1 MTIKM
6 LTSIRARLTLWHA
19 VAMALVLATFALGTY
34 GFVRESLFAQIDA
47 RLEENLALIASTAR
61 TDLNELAEVE
71 RHTRVLAFRVLE
83 GDWPLYV
90 SGGWAV
96 AELDAAATT
105 APSGNGR
112 WVYAPARGGIYH
124 LKEKTLVLGK
134 RQLRIAAAEQ
144 SEQIHR
150 VLDRLALTLMAG
162 FPAALL
168 LSLIG
173 GYFLAGRILIP
184 LRHITQRARTISTDN
199 LAERL
204 VVTNP
209 HDELGQLSAILND
222 AFARLDEAFTRLK
235 HFTQDAAH
243 ELRTPLAVLRS
254 VGEVGLQEPRD
265 ATAYREVIGSMLEE
279 VDRLARLVDGLLTL
293 ARAESGHFSM
303 SRQPEDLHALCKEV
317 VECLRVLAEEKN
329 QRLTCS
335 ATQAFIANIDR
346 DTVRLALM
354 NLIANAIRFTP
365 ENGTIGVVLRALES
379 SIAIEIQDNGP
390 GIAPQH
396 HAHIFERF
404 YRVDPS
410 RSHHTGGTG
419 LGLAIARWAVESNGG
434 HIELQSTPGQ
444 GCLFRIVLP
453 AVKLAESPPS
463 LPDNFFRKT

>member
-1 MTIKM
+1 MIKM
-6 LTSIRARLTLWHA
+6 PTSIRVRLTLWHA
-19 VAMALVLATFALGTY
+19 IVMALVLATFAFGTY
-34 GFVRESLFAQIDA
+34 GFVRESLFARIDA
-47 RLEENLALIASTAR
+47 RLEENLALIVDTAR
-61 TDLNELAEVE
+61 TDLNEMGEVE
-71 RHTRVLAFRVLE
+71 RHTRVLAFRVLD

-90 SGGWAV
+90 SGGWV
-96 AELDAAATT
+96 AAEIDAAV
-105 APSGNGR
+105 PPGNGR

-134 RQLRIAAAEQ
+134 RQLRITTAEQ

-184 LRHITQRARTISTDN
+184 LRHITQRACTISADN

-204 VVTNP
+204 VVSNP

-222 AFARLDEAFTRLK
+222 AFARLDEAFGRLK

-243 ELRTPLAVLRS
+243 ELRTPLAVLRG

-265 ATAYREVIGSMLEE
+265 AAAYREIIGSMLEE

-303 SRQPEDLHALCKEV
+303 PKQPEDLPILCQEV
-317 VECLRVLAEEKN
+317 VECLRVLAEEKS
-329 QRLTCS
+329 QRLTFTFS
-335 ATQAFIANIDR
+335 AEKSPIANIDR

-365 ENGTIGVVLRALES
+365 DGGAISVVLRGLES
-379 SIAIEIQDNGP
+379 STAIEIQDNGP

-396 HAHIFERF
+396 HVHIFERF

-410 RSHHTGGTG
+410 RSQHTGGTG
-419 LGLAIARWAVESNGG
+419 LGLAIARWAVETNDG
-434 HIELQSTPGQ
+434 HIELQSRLGQ
-444 GCLFRIVLP
+444 GCIFRIVLP

>member
-6 LTSIRARLTLWHA
+6 PTSIRARLTLWYA
-19 VAMALVLATFALGTY
+19 IVMALVLVVFALGTY

-96 AELDAAATT
+96 AELDAATATATT
-105 APSGNGR
+105 PSGNGR

-162 FPAALL
+162 FPAVLL

-184 LRHITQRARTISTDN
+184 LRHITQRARTIGADN
-199 LAERL
+199 LSERL
-204 VVTNP
+204 VITNP

-222 AFARLDEAFTRLK
+222 AFARLDQAFNRLK

-265 ATAYREVIGSMLEE
+265 ATADREIIGSMLEE

-293 ARAESGHFSM
+293 ARAESGHFLM
-303 SRQPEDLHALCKEV
+303 PKQPENLPILCQEA

-335 ATQAFIANIDR
+335 ATQTVIANIDR

-365 ENGTIGVVLRALES
+365 ADGTISVVLRGLES
-379 SIAIEIQDNGP
+379 SAVIEIQDNGP
-390 GIAPQH
+390 GISPEH

-410 RSHHTGGTG
+410 RSQHTGGTG
-419 LGLAIARWAVESNGG
+419 LGLAIARWAVETNDG
-434 HIELQSTPGQ
+434 HIELQSTLGQ
-444 GCLFRIVLP
+444 GCLFRILLP
-453 AVKLAESPPS
+453 VANPVR
-463 LPDNFFRKT
+463 NF